1 MTDNQPKC
9 FDVIGP
15 KAIAAKLRELRQETN
30 DASDPCSALLSTNKE
45 PGVGAEIFGKWSEAS
60 EDGYD
65 YVAQASSNG
74 VMITG
79 ERQITSRLTNAR
91 GEVKSQSTKMHSL
104 QPLFITR
111 MVNNDNGTVIDEPL
125 SSAYE
130 AENLSKLFSKS
141 KTSQKPLRYLINA
154 YGSLKYLPV
163 FQKCCPW
170 VTVYNFDDIG
180 HLTGIFESQGV
191 FPHRDLEAAA
201 KSRELFHTYREFVE
215 LPDPEFIIEGF
226 AEQYDKIIIGGLSGH
241 GKTLLLLDIVRSL
254 LTCKPLFDYFAVP
267 EAEHSVMYLIP
278 EEGRSK
284 FVRRLK
290 LFGLLEFMQDD
301 RLLVR
306 TLSMGQTIAL
316 TDPRI
321 LEAANG
327 RHVFLDTAVR
337 FSTGDESSASDNQN
351 GLAHS
356 IFALEQA
363 GAESIW
369 GAHHSPKSFRNDNF
383 MELENVLRGSGDIGA
398 MLSTAYGVRQ
408 LDADRTR
415 TWLQIENIKPR
426 DIEPPAPF
434 QLEGKPWIERGL
446 GFKMI
451 SKPDETGPLSEYL
464 DGKQRG
470 RPATDEATRLQTAL
484 DVIQEKL
491 SMREAGKQVDT
502 NHTTVMR
509 WVSNYK
515 KAAKNVN
522 KDVVDYISQRLLKES
537 SFDEGRMILPTK
549 EHEQ

>member
-1 MTDNQPKC
+1 MNDNQTQC
-9 FDVIGP
+9 SDVIGP
-15 KAIAAKLRELRQETN
+15 KPIAEVLRTLRHETN
-30 DASDPCSALLSTNKE
+30 DPTDPCSVMLSTNKE
-45 PGVGAEIFGKWSEAS
+45 PGIGAEMFAEWCDAS

-65 YVAQASSNG
+65 YKAETTRDG
-74 VMITG
+74 VLISGEREITSGLRNAETG
-79 ERQITSRLTNAR
+79 E
-91 GEVKSQSTKMHSL
+91 EHK
-104 QPLFITR
+104 ITR
-111 MVNNDNGTVIDEPL
+111 THQLKPLLIARMMNLETSTVIEEPL
-125 SSAYE
+125 ATE
-130 AENLSKLFSKS
+130 RETENLCKLFFKSKS
-141 KTSQKPLRYLINA
+141 DDRPFRYLINA
-154 YGSLKYLPV
+154 YGSLKHLPL
-163 FQKCCPW
+163 FQKRCPW
-170 VTVYNFDDIG
+170 VTVYNFDDMG
-180 HLTGIFESQGV
+180 HLTGPFESQGI

-201 KSRELFHTYREFVE
+201 KSRDLFHTYREFIE
-215 LPDPEFIIEGF
+215 MPDPDFIIEGF
-226 AEQYDKIIIGGLSGH
+226 AEQYDKIMIGGLSGH

-254 LTCKPLFDYFAVP
+254 LSCKPLFDYFAVP
-267 EAEHSVMYLIP
+267 DDEHCVMYLIP

-290 LFGLLEFMQDD
+290 LFGLLEYMQDD

-321 LEAANG
+321 LQAAKG

-351 GLAHS
+351 GLAQS

-408 LDADRTR
+408 MDADRTR
-415 TWLQIENIKPR
+415 TWLHIENIKPR

-451 SKPDETGPLSEYL
+451 SKPGETGPLSEYV

-470 RPATDEATRLQTAL
+470 RPATDESTRLQTAL
-484 DVIQEKL
+484 
-491 SMREAGKQVDT
+491 
-502 NHTTVMR
+502 
-509 WVSNYK
+509 WVS
-515 KAAKNVN
+515 VRRWPSRQEC
-522 KDVVDYISQRLLKES
+522 DVGASCRSGHEDS
-537 SFDEGRMILPTK
+537 SVHLER
-549 EHEQ
+549 